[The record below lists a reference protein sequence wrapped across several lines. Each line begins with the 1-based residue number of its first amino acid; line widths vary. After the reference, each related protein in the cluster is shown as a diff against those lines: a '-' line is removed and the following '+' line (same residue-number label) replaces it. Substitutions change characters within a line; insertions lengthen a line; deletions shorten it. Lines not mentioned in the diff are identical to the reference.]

1 MSDAGCFPIRPR
13 GDTRRFI
20 QRTECTIRMG
30 PAFIYQIIDLNKK
43 FGQRELLKNIN
54 LAFYP
59 GAKIGLLGRNG
70 AGKSTLMKIMAGIDR
85 DYDGEARLA
94 DGYTVGYLEQ
104 EPRLDPA
111 KTVFENVMDAVDH
124 SRAVLRRFEEINARL
139 GEPLD
144 DKEMEKLLAEQATV
158 QDEID
163 AKNLWD
169 LDRQVEIAMDAMNL
183 PPGDWGV
190 ANLSGGER
198 RRVAL
203 CKLLLE
209 KPDLLLLDEPTNH
222 LDAESVNWLERH
234 LAEYVGTVVAVT
246 HDRYFLDNVAKWI
259 LEVDHG
265 RGIPFEGN
273 YSSWL
278 EQKKARLEMEEKQ
291 ASTRQKTLDKELEWI
306 RMSPKAR
313 QAKSKARVAA
323 YEKLAAEQAAVRDSE
338 IEIFIPASRNLG
350 DQVIDVENISKS
362 FGDKLLF
369 ENLSFK
375 LPPGGIVG
383 IIGPNGAGKTTL
395 FRMLVGQEKPDT
407 GTVKVGATVD
417 IGYVDQNRD
426 ALDPN
431 KTVFEEISGGHDT
444 IELGKRTVNARSYV
458 AKFNFMGPD
467 QQKKVGTLSGGERNR
482 VHLAKL
488 LRGGANLLLLDE
500 PTNDLDVDTLR
511 SLEEGISSFAGSVV
525 VITHDRWFL
534 DRLATHIIAFE
545 GDGYV
550 HVCEGNFEVYERSR
564 KERLGVDADEPH
576 RFRYKKLTH

>member
-1 MSDAGCFPIRPR
+1 
-13 GDTRRFI
+13 
-20 QRTECTIRMG
+20 MG
-30 PAFIYQIIDLNKK
+30 PAFIFQITDLTKK

-70 AGKSTLMKIMAGIDR
+70 AGKSTLMKIMAGLDKE
-85 DYDGEARLA
+85 YDGETRLA
-94 DGYTVGYLEQ
+94 DGYSVGYLRQ
-104 EPRLDPA
+104 EPQLDPA
-111 KTVFENVMDAVDH
+111 KTVFENVMEAVDH

-144 DKEMEKLLAEQATV
+144 DAEMEKLLAEQATV

-183 PPGDWGV
+183 PPGDWAV
-190 ANLSGGER
+190 TNLSGGER

-222 LDAESVNWLERH
+222 LDAESVDWLERH
-234 LAEYVGTVVAVT
+234 LAEYTGTVVAVT

-273 YSSWL
+273 YTSWL
-278 EQKKARLEMEEKQ
+278 QQKKARLEMEEKQ

-313 QAKSKARVAA
+313 QAKSKARVSA

-338 IEIFIPASRNLG
+338 IEIFIPASRSLG
-350 DQVIDVENISKS
+350 DQVIDVENISKA

-369 ENLSFK
+369 ENLSFR

-395 FRMLVGQEKPDT
+395 FRMLVGQEKPDS

-417 IGYVDQNRD
+417 VGYVDQNRD
-426 ALDPN
+426 ALDAD

-564 KERLGVDADEPH
+564 KERQGVAADEPH
-576 RFRYKKLTH
+576 RFRHKKLTH

>member
-1 MSDAGCFPIRPR
+1 
-13 GDTRRFI
+13 
-20 QRTECTIRMG
+20 MG
-30 PAFIYQIIDLNKK
+30 PAFIFQITDLTKK

-54 LAFYP
+54 IAFYP

-70 AGKSTLMKIMAGIDR
+70 AGKSTLMKIMAGLDTEF
-85 DYDGEARLA
+85 DGETRLA
-94 DGYTVGYLEQ
+94 DGYTVGYLRQ
-104 EPRLDPA
+104 EPQLDPE
-111 KTVFENVMDAVDH
+111 KTVFENVMEAVDH

-144 DKEMEKLLAEQATV
+144 DAEMEKLLTEQATV

-163 AKNLWD
+163 VKNLWD

-183 PPGDWGV
+183 PPAEWAV
-190 ANLSGGER
+190 TNLSGGER

-222 LDAESVNWLERH
+222 LDAESVDWLERH
-234 LAEYVGTVVAVT
+234 LAEYTGTVVAVT

-273 YSSWL
+273 YTSWL
-278 EQKKARLEMEEKQ
+278 QQKKARLELEEKVV
-291 ASTRQKTLDKELEWI
+291 STRQKTLDKELEWI

-313 QAKSKARVAA
+313 QAKSKARVAS

-338 IEIFIPASRNLG
+338 IEIFIPASRSLG
-350 DQVIDVENISKS
+350 DQVIDVENISKA

-369 ENLSFK
+369 ENLSFR

-417 IGYVDQNRD
+417 VGYVDQNRD
-426 ALDPN
+426 ALDAD

-564 KERLGVDADEPH
+564 KERQGVAADEPH
-576 RFRYKKLTH
+576 RFRHKKLTH

>member
-1 MSDAGCFPIRPR
+1 
-13 GDTRRFI
+13 
-20 QRTECTIRMG
+20 MG
-30 PAFIYQIIDLNKK
+30 PAFIYQIVDLNKK

-94 DGYTVGYLEQ
+94 DGYTAGYLEQ
-104 EPRLDPA
+104 EPKLDPK

-350 DQVIDVENISKS
+350 DQVIDVENISKA

-369 ENLSFK
+369 ENLSFR

-576 RFRYKKLTH
+576 RFRYKKLQH

>member
-1 MSDAGCFPIRPR
+1 
-13 GDTRRFI
+13 
-20 QRTECTIRMG
+20 MG
-30 PAFIYQIIDLNKK
+30 PAFIFQITDLTKK

-70 AGKSTLMKIMAGIDR
+70 AGKSTLMKIMAGLDKE
-85 DYDGEARLA
+85 YDGETRLA
-94 DGYTVGYLEQ
+94 DGYTVGYLRQ
-104 EPRLDPA
+104 EPQLDPE

-144 DKEMEKLLAEQATV
+144 DAEMEKLLADQATV

-183 PPGDWGV
+183 PPADWAV
-190 ANLSGGER
+190 TNLSGGER

-222 LDAESVNWLERH
+222 LDAESVDWLERH
-234 LAEYVGTVVAVT
+234 LAEYTGTVVAVT

-273 YSSWL
+273 YTSWL
-278 EQKKARLEMEEKQ
+278 QQKKARLELEEKQ
-291 ASTRQKTLDKELEWI
+291 VSTRQKTLDKELEWI

-313 QAKSKARVAA
+313 QAKSKARVAS

-338 IEIFIPASRNLG
+338 IEIFIPASRSLG
-350 DQVIDVENISKS
+350 DQVIDVENISKA

-369 ENLSFK
+369 ENLSFR

-395 FRMLVGQEKPDT
+395 FRMLVGQEKPDS

-417 IGYVDQNRD
+417 VGYVDQNRD
-426 ALDPN
+426 ALDPD

-564 KERLGVDADEPH
+564 KERQGVAADEPH
-576 RFRYKKLTH
+576 RFRHKKLTH

>member
-1 MSDAGCFPIRPR
+1 
-13 GDTRRFI
+13 
-20 QRTECTIRMG
+20 MG
-30 PAFIYQIIDLNKK
+30 AAFIFQISHLTKK
-43 FGQRELLKNIN
+43 FGQRELLKDIN

-70 AGKSTLMKIMAGIDR
+70 AGKSTLMKIMAGLDR
-85 DYDGEARLA
+85 EFEGEARLA
-94 DGYTVGYLEQ
+94 DGYAAGYLPQ
-104 EPRLDPA
+104 EPKLDPD
-111 KTVFENVMDAVDH
+111 KTVFENVMEAVAGTKAIL
-124 SRAVLRRFEEINARL
+124 SRFEEINARL

-144 DKEMEKLLAEQATV
+144 ETEMEKLLAEQATV
-158 QDEID
+158 QDEIE
-163 AKNLWD
+163 AKNAWD

-183 PPGDWGV
+183 PPGDWAV
-190 ANLSGGER
+190 TNLSGGER
-198 RRVAL
+198 RRIAL
-203 CKLLLE
+203 CRLLLE

-222 LDAESVNWLERH
+222 LDAESVDWLERH
-234 LAEYVGTVVAVT
+234 LAEYEGTVVAVT

-278 EQKKARLEMEEKQ
+278 EQKRARLELEEKQ
-291 ASTRQKTLDKELEWI
+291 ASARQKTLTKELEWI

-323 YEKLAAEQAAVRDSE
+323 YEKLAAEQAAVRDQDV
-338 IEIFIPASRNLG
+338 EIFIPASRPLG
-350 DQVIDVENISKS
+350 DQVIDAENLSKG

-369 ENLSFK
+369 ENLSFR

-395 FRMLVGQEKPDT
+395 FRMLVGQEQPDA
-407 GTVKVGATVD
+407 GTIRVGATVD
-417 IGYVDQNRD
+417 VGYVDQSRD

-431 KTVFEEISGGHDT
+431 KSVFEEISGGHDT
-444 IELGKRTVNARSYV
+444 IELGKRSVNARSYV
-458 AKFNFMGPD
+458 AKFMFMGPD

-488 LRGGANLLLLDE
+488 LRSGCNLLLLDE

-511 SLEEGISSFAGSVV
+511 SLEEGIVNFAGSVV

-564 KERLGVDADEPH
+564 RERLGIEADEPH
-576 RFRYKKLTH
+576 RFRYKKLTQ

>member
-1 MSDAGCFPIRPR
+1 
-13 GDTRRFI
+13 
-20 QRTECTIRMG
+20 MG
-30 PAFIYQIIDLNKK
+30 PAFIFQITDLTKK

-54 LAFYP
+54 IAFYP

-70 AGKSTLMKIMAGIDR
+70 AGKSTLMKIMAGLDTEF
-85 DYDGEARLA
+85 DGETRLA
-94 DGYTVGYLEQ
+94 DGYTVGYLRQ
-104 EPRLDPA
+104 EPQLDPE
-111 KTVFENVMDAVDH
+111 KTVFENVMEAVDH

-144 DKEMEKLLAEQATV
+144 DAEMEKLLTEQATV

-163 AKNLWD
+163 VKNLWD

-183 PPGDWGV
+183 PPADWAV
-190 ANLSGGER
+190 TNLSGGER

-222 LDAESVNWLERH
+222 LDAESVDWLERH
-234 LAEYVGTVVAVT
+234 LAEYTGTVVAVT

-273 YSSWL
+273 YTSWL
-278 EQKKARLEMEEKQ
+278 QQKKARLELEEKVV
-291 ASTRQKTLDKELEWI
+291 STRQKTLDKELEWI

-313 QAKSKARVAA
+313 QATSKARVAS

-338 IEIFIPASRNLG
+338 IEIFIPASRSLG
-350 DQVIDVENISKS
+350 DQVIDVENISKA

-369 ENLSFK
+369 ENLSFR

-417 IGYVDQNRD
+417 VGYVDQNRD
-426 ALDPN
+426 ALDAD

-564 KERLGVDADEPH
+564 KERQGVAADEPH
-576 RFRYKKLTH
+576 RFRHKKLTH

>member
-1 MSDAGCFPIRPR
+1 
-13 GDTRRFI
+13 
-20 QRTECTIRMG
+20 MG
-30 PAFIYQIIDLNKK
+30 PAFIYQITELNKK

-85 DYDGEARLA
+85 EYDGEARLA
-94 DGYTVGYLEQ
+94 DGYSVGYLQQ
-104 EPRLDPA
+104 EPQLDPQ

-183 PPGDWGV
+183 PPADWAV
-190 ANLSGGER
+190 TNLSGGER

-222 LDAESVNWLERH
+222 LDAESVDWLERH
-234 LAEYVGTVVAVT
+234 LAEYTGTVVAVT

-273 YSSWL
+273 YTSWL

-350 DQVIDVENISKS
+350 DQVIDAENISKA
-362 FGDKLLF
+362 FGDKVLF

-407 GTVKVGATVD
+407 GTIKVGATVD

-550 HVCEGNFEVYERSR
+550 HVCEGNFEVYERGR
-564 KERLGVDADEPH
+564 KERLGVAADEPH
-576 RFRYKKLTH
+576 RFRHKKLQH

>member
-1 MSDAGCFPIRPR
+1 
-13 GDTRRFI
+13 
-20 QRTECTIRMG
+20 MG
-30 PAFIYQIIDLNKK
+30 PAFLYQIIDLTKK

-85 DYDGEARLA
+85 EYEGEARLA
-94 DGYTVGYLEQ
+94 EGYTAGYLEQ
-104 EPRLDPA
+104 EPQLDPD
-111 KTVFENVMDAVDH
+111 KTVFENVMDGAEE
-124 SRAVLRRFEEINARL
+124 SRAVLRRYEEINARFA
-139 GEPLD
+139 EPLSD
-144 DKEMEKLLAEQATV
+144 DEMEKLLAEQARV

-169 LDRQVEIAMDAMNL
+169 LDRQVEVAMDAMNL
-183 PPGDWGV
+183 PPGDWAV

-203 CKLLLE
+203 CRLLLE

-222 LDAESVNWLERH
+222 LDAESVHWLERH
-234 LAEYVGTVVAVT
+234 LAEYTGTVVAVT

-278 EQKKARLEMEEKQ
+278 QQKKARLELEEKQ
-291 ASTRQKTLDKELEWI
+291 ASARQKTLDKELEWI

-323 YEKLAAEQAAVRDSE
+323 YDKLTAEQAAARDSE
-338 IEIFIPASRNLG
+338 VEIFIPASRPLG
-350 DQVIDVENISKS
+350 DLVIEAENISKA

-369 ENLSFK
+369 ENLSFR

-395 FRMLVGQEKPDT
+395 FRMLVGLEQPDS
-407 GTVKVGATVD
+407 GTVTVGSTVD
-417 IGYVDQNRD
+417 IGYVDQSRD
-426 ALDPN
+426 ALDPI
-431 KTVFEEISGGHDT
+431 KSVFEEISGGHDT

-467 QQKKVGTLSGGERNR
+467 QQKKVGKLSGGERNR

-488 LRGGANLLLLDE
+488 LRGGSNLLLLDE

-511 SLEEGISSFAGSVV
+511 SLEEGITHFAGSVV

-550 HVCEGNFEVYERSR
+550 HVCEGNFEVYENSR
-564 KERLGVDADEPH
+564 KERLGSDADEPH
-576 RFRYKKLTH
+576 RFRYKKLQR

>member
-1 MSDAGCFPIRPR
+1 
-13 GDTRRFI
+13 
-20 QRTECTIRMG
+20 MG
-30 PAFIYQIIDLNKK
+30 PAFIFQITELTKK

-70 AGKSTLMKIMAGIDR
+70 AGKSTLMKIMAGLDKE
-85 DYDGEARLA
+85 YDGETRLA
-94 DGYTVGYLEQ
+94 DGYTVGYLRQ
-104 EPRLDPA
+104 EPQLDPA

-139 GEPLD
+139 GEPID
-144 DKEMEKLLAEQATV
+144 DAEMEKLLAEQATV

-163 AKNLWD
+163 VKNLWD

-183 PPGDWGV
+183 PPGEWAV
-190 ANLSGGER
+190 TNLSGGER

-222 LDAESVNWLERH
+222 LDAESVDWLERH
-234 LAEYVGTVVAVT
+234 LAEYTGTVVAVT

-273 YSSWL
+273 YTSWL
-278 EQKKARLEMEEKQ
+278 QQKKARLELEEKQ
-291 ASTRQKTLDKELEWI
+291 ASTRQKTLDRELEWI

-313 QAKSKARVAA
+313 QAKSKARVAS

-338 IEIFIPASRNLG
+338 IEIFSPASRSLG
-350 DQVIDVENISKS
+350 DQVIDVENISKA

-369 ENLSFK
+369 ENLSFR

-426 ALDPN
+426 ALDSD

-550 HVCEGNFEVYERSR
+550 HVCEGNFEVYERGR
-564 KERLGVDADEPH
+564 KERLGVAADEPH
-576 RFRYKKLTH
+576 RFRHKKLTH

>member
-1 MSDAGCFPIRPR
+1 
-13 GDTRRFI
+13 
-20 QRTECTIRMG
+20 MG
-30 PAFIYQIIDLNKK
+30 PAFIFQISDLNKK

-54 LAFYP
+54 IAFYP

-85 DYDGEARLA
+85 EYDGEARLA
-94 DGYTVGYLEQ
+94 EGYTVGYLEQ
-104 EPRLDPA
+104 EPRLDPQ
-111 KTVFENVMDAVDH
+111 KTVFENVMNGVDEA
-124 SRAVLRRFEEINARL
+124 RAVLRRYEEINARF
-139 GEPLD
+139 GESLAD
-144 DKEMEKLLAEQATV
+144 AEMEKLLAEQAAV

-190 ANLSGGER
+190 DNLSGGER
-198 RRVAL
+198 RRIAL
-203 CKLLLE
+203 CRLLLE

-234 LAEYVGTVVAVT
+234 LAEYAGTVVAVT

-273 YSSWL
+273 YTAWL
-278 EQKKARLEMEEKQ
+278 EQKKARLELEEKQ
-291 ASTRQKTLDKELEWI
+291 ASVRQKTLDRELEWV

-313 QAKSKARVAA
+313 QAKSKARLTA
-323 YEKLAAEQAAVRDSE
+323 YEKLAAEQAAVRDQDV
-338 IEIFIPASRNLG
+338 EIFIPASRPLG
-350 DQVIDVENISKS
+350 DQVIDAENISKA

-369 ENLSFK
+369 ENLSFR

-395 FRMLVGQEKPDT
+395 FRMLVGAEKPDT
-407 GTVKVGATVD
+407 GSLTVGSTVD

-426 ALDPN
+426 ALDPD

-444 IELGKRTVNARSYV
+444 IELGKRAVNARSYV

-488 LRGGANLLLLDE
+488 LRGGSNLLLLDE

-511 SLEEGISSFAGSVV
+511 SLEEGIINFAGSVV

-564 KERLGVDADEPH
+564 RERLGIEADEPH
-576 RFRYKKLTH
+576 RFRYKKLTR

>member
-1 MSDAGCFPIRPR
+1 
-13 GDTRRFI
+13 
-20 QRTECTIRMG
+20 MG
-30 PAFIYQIIDLNKK
+30 PAFIFQITDLTKK
-43 FGQRELLKNIN
+43 FGQRELLKNVNI
-54 LAFYP
+54 AFYP

-70 AGKSTLMKIMAGIDR
+70 AGKSTLMKIMAGLDTEF
-85 DYDGEARLA
+85 DGETRLA
-94 DGYTVGYLEQ
+94 DGYTVGYLRQ
-104 EPRLDPA
+104 EPQLDPE
-111 KTVFENVMDAVDH
+111 KTVFENVMEAVDH

-144 DKEMEKLLAEQATV
+144 DAEMEKLLTEQATV

-163 AKNLWD
+163 VKNLWD

-183 PPGDWGV
+183 PPAEWAV
-190 ANLSGGER
+190 TNLSGGER

-222 LDAESVNWLERH
+222 LDAESVDWLERH
-234 LAEYVGTVVAVT
+234 LAEYTGTVVAVT

-273 YSSWL
+273 YTSWL
-278 EQKKARLEMEEKQ
+278 QQKKARLELEEKVV
-291 ASTRQKTLDKELEWI
+291 STRQKTLDKELEWI

-313 QAKSKARVAA
+313 QAKSKARVAS

-338 IEIFIPASRNLG
+338 IEIFIPASRSLG
-350 DQVIDVENISKS
+350 DQVIDVENISKA

-369 ENLSFK
+369 ENLSFR

-395 FRMLVGQEKPDT
+395 FRMLVGQEKPDS
-407 GTVKVGATVD
+407 GTIKVGATVD
-417 IGYVDQNRD
+417 VGYVDQNRD
-426 ALDPN
+426 ALDAD

-564 KERLGVDADEPH
+564 KERQGVAADEPH
-576 RFRYKKLTH
+576 RFRHKKLTH

>member
-1 MSDAGCFPIRPR
+1 
-13 GDTRRFI
+13 
-20 QRTECTIRMG
+20 MG
-30 PAFIYQIIDLNKK
+30 PAFIFQITDLTKK
-43 FGQRELLKNIN
+43 FGQRELLKNVN

-70 AGKSTLMKIMAGIDR
+70 AGKSTLMKIMAGIDNE
-85 DYDGEARLA
+85 YDGETRLA
-94 DGYTVGYLEQ
+94 DGYTVGYLRQ
-104 EPRLDPA
+104 EPQLDPA

-124 SRAVLRRFEEINARL
+124 SRAVLRRFEEINGRL

-144 DKEMEKLLAEQATV
+144 DVEMEKLLTEQATV

-163 AKNLWD
+163 VKNLWD

-183 PPGDWGV
+183 PPGDWAV
-190 ANLSGGER
+190 TNLSGGER

-222 LDAESVNWLERH
+222 LDAESVDWLERH
-234 LAEYVGTVVAVT
+234 LAEYTGTVVAVT

-273 YSSWL
+273 YTSWL

-313 QAKSKARVAA
+313 QAKSKARVSS
-323 YEKLAAEQAAVRDSE
+323 YEKLAAEQAATRDSE
-338 IEIFIPASRNLG
+338 IEIFIPASRSLG
-350 DQVIDVENISKS
+350 DQVIDVENISKA

-369 ENLSFK
+369 ENLTFR

-395 FRMLVGQEKPDT
+395 FRMLVGQEKPDS

-417 IGYVDQNRD
+417 VGYVDQNRD
-426 ALDPN
+426 ALDPD

-444 IELGKRTVNARSYV
+444 IELGKRTVNSRSYV

-511 SLEEGISSFAGSVV
+511 SLEEGISNFAGSVV

-564 KERLGVDADEPH
+564 KERMGVAADEPH
-576 RFRYKKLTH
+576 RFRHKKLTH

>member
-1 MSDAGCFPIRPR
+1 
-13 GDTRRFI
+13 
-20 QRTECTIRMG
+20 MG
-30 PAFIYQIIDLNKK
+30 PAFIFQIVDLTKK

-85 DYDGEARLA
+85 EYDGEARLA
-94 DGYTVGYLEQ
+94 EGYTVGYLEQ
-104 EPRLDPA
+104 EPRLDPE
-111 KTVFENVMDAVDH
+111 KTVFENVMDGVEH
-124 SRAVLRRFEEINARL
+124 SRSVLRRYEEINARFA
-139 GEPLD
+139 EPVGD
-144 DKEMEKLLAEQATV
+144 DEMEKLLAEQARV

-190 ANLSGGER
+190 VNLSGGER

-203 CKLLLE
+203 CRLLLE

-234 LAEYVGTVVAVT
+234 LAEYTGTVVAVT

-278 EQKKARLEMEEKQ
+278 EQKKARLELEEKQ
-291 ASTRQKTLDKELEWI
+291 VSARQKTLDKELEWV

-313 QAKSKARVAA
+313 QAKSKARLAA

-338 IEIFIPASRNLG
+338 VEIFIPASRPLG
-350 DQVIDVENISKS
+350 DQVIDVENISKA

-369 ENLSFK
+369 ENLSFR

-395 FRMLVGQEKPDT
+395 FRMLVGAEKPDS

-417 IGYVDQNRD
+417 IGYVDQSRD
-426 ALDPN
+426 SLDPN
-431 KTVFEEISGGHDT
+431 KSVFEEISGGHDT

-467 QQKKVGTLSGGERNR
+467 QQKKVGSLSGGERNR

-511 SLEEGISSFAGSVV
+511 SLEEGITSFAGSVV

-564 KERLGVDADEPH
+564 KERLGMAADEPH
-576 RFRYKKLTH
+576 RFRYKRLQH

>member
-1 MSDAGCFPIRPR
+1 
-13 GDTRRFI
+13 
-20 QRTECTIRMG
+20 MG
-30 PAFIYQIIDLNKK
+30 PAFIFQVSDLNKK

-70 AGKSTLMKIMAGIDR
+70 AGKSTLMKIMAGIDKEF
-85 DYDGEARLA
+85 DGEARLA
-94 DGYTVGYLEQ
+94 EGYTVGYLEQ
-104 EPRLDPA
+104 EPKLDPA

-124 SRAVLRRFEEINARL
+124 SRAVLRRYEEINARFA
-139 GEPLD
+139 EPLGD
-144 DKEMEKLLAEQATV
+144 DEMEKLLAEQARV

-190 ANLSGGER
+190 TNLSGGER

-278 EQKKARLEMEEKQ
+278 QQKKARLELEEKQ
-291 ASTRQKTLDKELEWI
+291 ASARQKTLDKELEWV

-313 QAKSKARVAA
+313 QAKSKARLAA
-323 YEKLAAEQAAVRDSE
+323 YDKLAAEQAAVRDQD
-338 IEIFIPASRNLG
+338 IEIFIPASRPLG
-350 DQVIDVENISKS
+350 DQVIDVDNISKA

-395 FRMLVGQEKPDT
+395 FRMLVGAEKPDS
-407 GTVKVGATVD
+407 GTVKVGSTVD

-426 ALDPN
+426 ALDPI
-431 KTVFEEISGGHDT
+431 KTVFEEISEGHDT
-444 IELGKRTVNARSYV
+444 IELGKRAVNARSYV

-511 SLEEGISSFAGSVV
+511 SLEEGITSFAGSVV

-564 KERLGVDADEPH
+564 KERLGLAADEPH

>member
-1 MSDAGCFPIRPR
+1 
-13 GDTRRFI
+13 
-20 QRTECTIRMG
+20 MG
-30 PAFIYQIIDLNKK
+30 AAFIFQISGLTKK

-85 DYDGEARLA
+85 EYDGEARLA

-104 EPRLDPA
+104 EPRLDPTR
-111 KTVFENVMDAVDH
+111 TVFENVLEAVGAT
-124 SRAVLRRFEEINARL
+124 RAILARFEEINARL
-139 GEPLD
+139 GQPLD
-144 DKEMEKLLAEQATV
+144 DGEMEKLLAEQAAV
-158 QDEID
+158 QDLIE
-163 AKNLWD
+163 AKNAWD
-169 LDRQVEIAMDAMNL
+169 IDRQVEIAMDAMNL
-183 PPGDWGV
+183 PPGDWAV
-190 ANLSGGER
+190 TNLSGGER

-203 CKLLLE
+203 CRLLLE

-222 LDAESVNWLERH
+222 LDAESVAWLERH
-234 LAEYVGTVVAVT
+234 LAEYTGTVVAVT

-265 RGIPFEGN
+265 RGMPFEGN

-278 EQKKARLEMEEKQ
+278 EQKKARLELEEKQ
-291 ASTRQKTLDKELEWI
+291 ASSRQKTLDRELEWI

-323 YEKLAAEQAAVRDSE
+323 YERLAAEQAAVRDSD
-338 IEIFIPASRNLG
+338 IEIFIPASRPLG
-350 DQVIDVENISKS
+350 DLVIEAEGLSKGY
-362 FGDKLLF
+362 GDKLLF
-369 ENLSFK
+369 ENLSFRI
-375 LPPGGIVG
+375 PPGGIVG

-395 FRMLVGQEKPDT
+395 FRMLVGQEQPDA
-407 GTVKVGATVD
+407 GAIKRGPTVD

-426 ALDPN
+426 ALDPE

-444 IELGKRTVNARSYV
+444 IELGKKSVNARSYV
-458 AKFNFMGPD
+458 ARFNFLGPD

-488 LRGGANLLLLDE
+488 LRSGSNLLLLDE

-511 SLEEGISSFAGSVV
+511 SLEEGITAFAGSVV

-534 DRLATHIIAFE
+534 DRLATQIIAFE

-550 HVCEGNFEVYERSR
+550 HVCDGNFEVYERTR
-564 KERLGVDADEPH
+564 RERLGIAADEPH
-576 RFRYKKLTH
+576 RFRYKKLQH

>member
-1 MSDAGCFPIRPR
+1 
-13 GDTRRFI
+13 
-20 QRTECTIRMG
+20 MG
-30 PAFIYQIIDLNKK
+30 AAFIFQISDLTKK
-43 FGQRELLKNIN
+43 FGQRELLKHIN

-85 DYDGEARLA
+85 DFDGEARLA
-94 DGYTVGYLEQ
+94 EGYTVGYLEQ

-111 KTVFENVMDAVDH
+111 KTVFENVMDAVGH
-124 SRAVLRRFEEINARL
+124 ARAVLQRFEEINSRL
-139 GEPLD
+139 GESLEPD
-144 DKEMEKLLAEQATV
+144 EMEKLLAEQATV

-190 ANLSGGER
+190 TNLSGGER

-203 CKLLLE
+203 CKLMLE

-222 LDAESVNWLERH
+222 LDAESVDWLERH

-265 RGIPFEGN
+265 RGMPFEGN
-273 YSSWL
+273 YSAWL
-278 EQKKARLEMEEKQ
+278 QQKKARLELEEKQ
-291 ASTRQKTLDKELEWI
+291 ASARQKTLDKELEWV

-313 QAKSKARVAA
+313 QAKSKARMAS
-323 YEKLAAEQAAVRDSE
+323 YEKLAAEQAAVRDQD
-338 IEIFIPASRNLG
+338 IEIFIPASRPLG
-350 DQVIDVENISKS
+350 DQVIEAENISKA

-369 ENLSFK
+369 ENLSFR

-395 FRMLVGQEKPDT
+395 FRMLVGQEKPDS
-407 GTVKVGATVD
+407 GTITVGSTVD

-444 IELGKRTVNARSYV
+444 IELGKRTVNSRSYV

-511 SLEEGISSFAGSVV
+511 SLEEGITHFAGSVV

-564 KERLGVDADEPH
+564 KERLGIAADEPH
-576 RFRYKKLTH
+576 RFRYKKLQH

>member
-1 MSDAGCFPIRPR
+1 
-13 GDTRRFI
+13 
-20 QRTECTIRMG
+20 MG
-30 PAFIYQIIDLNKK
+30 PAFIFQITDLTKK
-43 FGQRELLKNIN
+43 FGQRELLKNVN

-70 AGKSTLMKIMAGIDR
+70 AGKSTLMKIMAGLDTE
-85 DYDGEARLA
+85 YDGETRLA
-94 DGYTVGYLEQ
+94 DGYTVGYLRQ
-104 EPRLDPA
+104 EPQLDPK
-111 KTVFENVMDAVDH
+111 KTVFENVMEAVDH
-124 SRAVLRRFEEINARL
+124 SRAVLRRFEEINTRL

-144 DKEMEKLLAEQATV
+144 DAEMEKLLAEQATV

-163 AKNLWD
+163 VKNLWD

-183 PPGDWGV
+183 PPADWNV
-190 ANLSGGER
+190 TNLSGGER

-222 LDAESVNWLERH
+222 LDAESVDWLERH
-234 LAEYVGTVVAVT
+234 LAEYTGTVVAVT

-273 YSSWL
+273 YTSWL
-278 EQKKARLEMEEKQ
+278 QQKKARLELEEKQ
-291 ASTRQKTLDKELEWI
+291 VSTRQKTLDKELEWI

-313 QAKSKARVAA
+313 QAKSKARMAS
-323 YEKLAAEQAAVRDSE
+323 YEKLAAEQASVRDSE
-338 IEIFIPASRNLG
+338 IEIFIPASRSLG
-350 DQVIDVENISKS
+350 DQVIDVENISKA

-369 ENLSFK
+369 ENLSFR

-395 FRMLVGQEKPDT
+395 FRMLVGQEKPDS
-407 GTVKVGATVD
+407 GTIKMGATVD
-417 IGYVDQNRD
+417 IGYVDQSRD
-426 ALDPN
+426 ALDPD
-431 KTVFEEISGGHDT
+431 KTVFEEISEGHDT
-444 IELGKRTVNARSYV
+444 LDLGKRTVNARSYV

-564 KERLGVDADEPH
+564 KERQGVAADEPH
-576 RFRYKKLTH
+576 RFRHKKLTH